1 MHIVITRSQLVITK
15 YTLSLLPVLGL
26 IAVLPTFP
34 PICVVLNSK
43 KDKIYHICCLELKK
57 GQNICFGN
65 TVTFFHLGHNFAIWV
80 NHISC
85 LLMSSEQTY
94 PYYT

>member
-34 PICVVLNSK
+34 PIFVVLNSK
-43 KDKIYHICCLELKK
+43 KDKL
-57 GQNICFGN
+57 ICFGN
-65 TVTFFHLGHNFAIWV
+65 TVTLFYLGHNFAI
-80 NHISC
+80 
-85 LLMSSEQTY
+85 
-94 PYYT
+94 